1 MLYGKIQI
9 MILNFMKAIYQK
21 KKSATNVPEATRI
34 ISVKTKTLDD
44 IIDDINKNIKLIKVE
59 GTGSE
64 PEILEGLK
72 KNLNKVEFITVDASF
87 ERGINKDHTIAEC
100 SNYLIENNFSLI
112 EFKFSKICLLFK
124 NKFYK

>member
-1 MLYGKIQI
+1 MKIQI
-9 MILNFMKAIYQK
+9 MILNFMKAIYQ

-72 KNLNKVEFITVDASF
+72 KI
-87 ERGINKDHTIAEC
+87 
-100 SNYLIENNFSLI
+100 
-112 EFKFSKICLLFK
+112 
-124 NKFYK
+124 